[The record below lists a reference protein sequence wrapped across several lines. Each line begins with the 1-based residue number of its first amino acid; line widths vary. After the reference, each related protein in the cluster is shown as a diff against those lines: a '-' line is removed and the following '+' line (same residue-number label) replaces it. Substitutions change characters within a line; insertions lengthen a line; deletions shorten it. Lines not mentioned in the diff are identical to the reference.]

1 MQREKYQ
8 AEQRKTRLALRQHH
22 IHETQDHLART
33 PHRPQKIEAIKDY
46 PVPQNLEELHRFLG
60 MVNYLSRYLSHLT
73 EVIHPLQNLL
83 KKKVP
88 WTWSDSQE
96 HTFQTV
102 KRMIINSPIL
112 AFYNLNKE
120 LTVVNDASDYGL
132 GSVLTQEGRPVA
144 FASHTLSSTERNY
157 A

>member
-1 MQREKYQ
+1 
-8 AEQRKTRLALRQHH
+8 
-22 IHETQDHLART
+22 
-33 PHRPQKIEAIKDY
+33 
-46 PVPQNLEELHRFLG
+46 